1 MLPLTSLLISAKY
14 KLDLGG
20 HSGLRVRRKY
30 FMVVKNDLCGAAMHS
45 IPSHSYSFTFSIT
58 VAHPNHSGMFL
69 ENAYS
74 YA

>member
-1 MLPLTSLLISAKY
+1 
-14 KLDLGG
+14 
-20 HSGLRVRRKY
+20 
-30 FMVVKNDLCGAAMHS
+30 MVVKNDLCGAAMHS